1 MCSDKAL
8 QGESPMY
15 INDLL
20 IRNKS
25 VYGRETRHD
34 QFNFVCPKFR
44 QNTEAGRSFSVSS
57 IKLWN
62 SLPDDY
68 IDIDNVEALPAVNI
82 SLYC

>member
-1 MCSDKAL
+1 
-8 QGESPMY
+8 MY
-15 INDLL
+15 VNDLL

-25 VYGRETRHD
+25 VHGRKTRLD
-34 QFNFVCPKFR
+34 QLNFVCPKFR
-44 QNTEAGRSFSVSS
+44 HIPEAGRSFSVSS

-62 SLPDDY
+62 ILPDDY

>member
-1 MCSDKAL
+1 
-8 QGESPMY
+8 MY
-15 INDLL
+15 INDFL

-25 VYGRETRHD
+25 VHGRETRHD

-44 QNTEAGRSFSVSS
+44 HITEAGRSFGVSS

-62 SLPDDY
+62 SLSDDY
-68 IDIDNVEALPAVNI
+68 IDIDNFDALPAVNI